1 MYRGADILYFKTNA
15 PIFCCPLFF
24 EPQVNPQ
31 VRVNKMVNKHTYQPS
46 SSQLI
51 SRIHP
56 PIFLWTSKGFITPES
71 FLNFF
76 LNLYIPQWLR
86 KSFKVMVLRLP
97 ANTFVSQK
105 IESDN
110 FYSCPQTKLSR
121 RFLSLS
127 PRQKEI
133 THSSETVFSKVCF
146 FPSRNGGGGLWS

>member
-1 MYRGADILYFKTNA
+1 MFISTISISIPPFSAVLSSKNYL
-15 PIFCCPLFF
+15 
-24 EPQVNPQ
+24 NPQ
-31 VRVNKMVNKHTYQPS
+31 VTINKMVHKHTVNYHPS
-46 SSQLI
+46 PSQLI

-56 PIFLWTSKGFITPES
+56 PIFLWTPKGFITPES

-86 KSFKVMVLRLP
+86 KSFKVMVLRLL
-97 ANTFVSQK
+97 ANTFVIQK
-105 IESDN
+105 IESDH